1 MQLINV
7 STRHLP
13 TVSDG
18 IISCFVNEPFKLLAN
33 SSYTADVGWSISDN
47 IPRTRLFGW
56 RNDNI
61 LIYNVKLPFI
71 SIVNFGEDKQFG
83 KGDLLAYLGVSL
95 LFTVRLEGI

>member
-1 MQLINV
+1 MRLINV
-7 STRHLP
+7 STRYLP

-33 SSYTADVGWSISDN
+33 SSYTADVGWKFSDDV
-47 IPRTRLFGW
+47 PRTRLFGW

-61 LIYNVKLPFI
+61 LIYNVSLPFI
-71 SIVNFGEDKQFG
+71 SIVNFDEEVWFE
-83 KGDLLAYLGVSL
+83 KGDLLAYLGVNL